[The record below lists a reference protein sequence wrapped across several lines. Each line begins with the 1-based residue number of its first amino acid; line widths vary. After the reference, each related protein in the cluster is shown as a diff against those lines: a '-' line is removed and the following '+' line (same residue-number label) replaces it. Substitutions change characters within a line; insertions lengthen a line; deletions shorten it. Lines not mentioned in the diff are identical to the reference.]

1 MGATAAVTRSS
12 SLLSPDLEA
21 AQRIASE
28 LARHTVATPF
38 QRRVERYITPDPT
51 CRRYFRSLQQNPMVF
66 RSGIDLYRRG
76 DDFDRV
82 FVVQA
87 GWLIGF
93 MRLPEGQ
100 RHIYRIYQPGDI
112 VGVEDMNWD
121 FHTANVETV
130 TPAVLTA
137 FPKSALHEI
146 FEESPRLARTLF
158 SMTMMDQVHCF
169 DQLRA
174 MGRMCADQKVASLL
188 LQLRARC
195 EGAKLLDDPGV
206 LPLPLTQTHIG
217 DTVGLTNVSV
227 SRAMSQLADA
237 GLIEKGSGHIR
248 FLDREAITTACDF
261 TDRYTNIDT
270 SWVGT
275 PADARRAEG

>member
-1 MGATAAVTRSS
+1 MPNTATITKASA
-12 SLLSPDLEA
+12 LLSPDLKT
-21 AQRIASE
+21 AQRVATE
-28 LARHTVATPF
+28 LARPDTVTPF

-51 CRRYFRSLQQNPMVF
+51 CRNYLRSLQNGPMVF
-66 RSGIDLYRRG
+66 RGGIDLYRRR
-76 DDFDRV
+76 DDFGQV

-87 GWLIGF
+87 GWLIGYT
-93 MRLPEGQ
+93 RSPENT
-100 RHIYRIYQPGDI
+100 RHIYRIYQPGDM
-112 VGVEDMNWD
+112 VGVEDMNWNY
-121 FHTANVETV
+121 HSANVETV
-130 TPAVLTA
+130 TAAVLTA

-158 SMTMMDQVHCF
+158 SMTMMDQVQCF

-174 MGRMCADQKVASLL
+174 MGRMSAEQKVASLL
-188 LQLRARC
+188 LQLRARS
-195 EGAKLLDDPGV
+195 EGAKLLDDPSV

-275 PADARRAEG
+275 PAGTRAAEG